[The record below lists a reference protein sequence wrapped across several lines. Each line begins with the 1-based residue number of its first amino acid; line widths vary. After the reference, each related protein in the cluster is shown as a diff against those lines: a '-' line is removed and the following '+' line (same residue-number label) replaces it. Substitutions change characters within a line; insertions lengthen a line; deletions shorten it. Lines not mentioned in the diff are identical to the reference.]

1 MASDSFEQTMKTRT
15 MTVTCALAAATAISV
30 LAADQKPLFGAADWL
45 PSEIETRKVCQPR
58 LFAPVS

>member
-1 MASDSFEQTMKTRT
+1 MKTRT